1 MTIVSSLI
9 EKLGAHKIKVG
20 EALKERYI
28 HIWKMDQPLSALC
41 AVLPESTEDVSQ
53 ILKLCHKAKQPIVIH
68 GGLTNL
74 VGNTET
80 NGNEVVVSLE
90 KMNKILEVDVDSRT
104 LTAEAGVILENVQ
117 TEAKN
122 NNLLFPLN
130 FGAKGSAQLGG
141 IISNNAGGLR
151 VLRYGMTR
159 NLVLGLEAVLP
170 DGTIISSM
178 KKIIKDNS
186 GYDLKQ
192 LFIGAE
198 GTLGIVT
205 KAVLKLVEAP
215 KSRLSAFV
223 GLNDY
228 NNVVAF
234 LKFMD
239 AGFAGI
245 LSGYELIWKNT
256 YEVMTSSGSPS
267 KPPLPYNYEYYVLVE
282 ILGSDQIKDLEK
294 LETLLEVAF
303 NEHIILDAAIASNAS
318 DLNWFWTIREDV
330 HVLTSSTKND
340 QHFDISLPIPLI
352 GEVINGI
359 REELMAIIDIDKVFS
374 FGHVADGNIHF
385 IIGKHH
391 QSDELIHQ
399 INEVIYSKLKAI
411 GGSISAEH
419 GVGVHKKGYLHYC
432 RSESEMALMKILKK
446 SLDPHLLLNRGKIFD
461 I

>member
-1 MTIVSSLI
+1 MTIISSLI
-9 EKLGAHKIKVG
+9 NKIGTHKVKYG
-20 EALKERYI
+20 DDLKERYI
-28 HIWKMDQPLSALC
+28 HIWKMDQPLQALC
-41 AVLPESTEDVSQ
+41 LVLPETTGDVSE
-53 ILKLCHKAKQPIVIH
+53 ILKICQAYEQPIVIH

-80 NGNEVVVSLE
+80 FGNEVVISLE
-90 KMNKILEVDVDSRT
+90 KMNKILEVDVNART

-117 TEAKN
+117 HAAKS
-122 NNLLFPLN
+122 NNLMFPLN

-170 DGTIISSM
+170 DGTIISSL

-205 KAVLKLVEAP
+205 KVVLKLIEAP

-223 GLNDY
+223 GINEY
-228 NNVVAF
+228 KNVVQF

-239 AGFAGI
+239 AGLAGI

-256 YEVMTSSGSPS
+256 FQAMTSNESQS
-267 KPPLPYNYEYYVLVE
+267 KPPLPYDYEYYVLVE
-282 ILGSDQIKDLEK
+282 ILGSNQSKDQ
-294 LETLLEVAF
+294 ETLEGLLEEALVK
-303 NEHIILDAAIASNAS
+303 NMINDAAIASNVS

-352 GEVINGI
+352 GKVVNDI
-359 REELMAIIDIDKVFS
+359 RQELFTISDIDKVYS

-385 IIGKHH
+385 IIGKHQ
-391 QSDELIHQ
+391 QSDKLIHE
-399 INEVIYSKLKAI
+399 INEVIYSKLKVI

-419 GVGVHKKGYLHYC
+419 GVGVHKKGYLHYS
-432 RSESEMALMKILKK
+432 RSESEIVLMKLLKQT
-446 SLDPHLLLNRGKIFD
+446 LDPQLLLNKGKIFD